1 MVKMVIIYK
10 FEYLLACN
18 IAASTITITIHITIA
33 IADETEHP
41 FEQY

>member
-1 MVKMVIIYK
+1 MYSDVAVG
-10 FEYLLACN
+10 L
-18 IAASTITITIHITIA
+18 ITITIHITIA